1 MTPAALVSI
10 VEDDESMRMA
20 TASAIRSMGWDVLTF
35 ESAAAFLDSGA
46 ASQTHC
52 LISDVSMPGMSG
64 IEMHAC
70 LLANGYAPPTI
81 FLTGYP
87 TARDEAAVLANG
99 ALAYLPKPAD
109 FDIVARSVKCALDKA
124 RSPRA
129 D

>member
-1 MTPAALVSI
+1 VTPVALVSI
-10 VEDDESMRMA
+10 VEDDEAMRMA
-20 TASAIRSMGWDVLTF
+20 TASAIRSMGWEVLTF
-35 ESAAAFLDSGA
+35 ESALAFLDSGVV
-46 ASQTHC
+46 SQTHC

-87 TARDEAAVLANG
+87 SARDEAVVLANG
-99 ALAYLPKPAD
+99 ALAYLPKPTD
-109 FDIVARSVKCALDKA
+109 FDIVARNVKYAFDKA

>member
-1 MTPAALVSI
+1 VTPVALVSI
-10 VEDDESMRMA
+10 VEDDEAMRMA
-20 TASAIRSMGWDVLTF
+20 TASAIRSMGWEVLTF
-35 ESAAAFLDSGA
+35 ESASAFLDSGVV
-46 ASQTHC
+46 SQTHC

-87 TARDEAAVLANG
+87 SARDEAVVLANG
-99 ALAYLPKPAD
+99 ALAYLPKPTD
-109 FDIVARSVKCALDKA
+109 FDIVARNVKCALDKA

>member
-1 MTPAALVSI
+1 VTPVALVSI
-10 VEDDESMRMA
+10 VEDDEAMRMA
-20 TASAIRSMGWDVLTF
+20 TASAIRSMGWEVLTF
-35 ESAAAFLDSGA
+35 ESASAFLDSGVV
-46 ASQTHC
+46 SQTHC

-64 IEMHAC
+64 IEMHAS

-87 TARDEAAVLANG
+87 SARDEAVVLANG
-99 ALAYLPKPAD
+99 ALAYLPKPTD
-109 FDIVARSVKCALDKA
+109 FDIVARNVKYALDKA

>member
-1 MTPAALVSI
+1 
-10 VEDDESMRMA
+10 
-20 TASAIRSMGWDVLTF
+20 MGWDVLTF
-35 ESAAAFLDSGA
+35 ESAAAFLESGA
-46 ASQTHC
+46 VRQTHC

-64 IEMHAC
+64 IEMHAS

-87 TARDEAAVLANG
+87 TATDEAVALANG
-99 ALAYLPKPAD
+99 ALAYLPKPTD
-109 FDIVARSVKCALDKA
+109 FDIVVWNVQCALDKA

>member
-1 MTPAALVSI
+1 VTPVALVSI
-10 VEDDESMRMA
+10 VDDDESVRIA
-20 TASAIRSMGWDVLTF
+20 TASVVRSMGWEVLTF
-35 ESAAAFLDSGA
+35 ESADAFLGSGA
-46 ASQTHC
+46 VHQTRC

-81 FLTGYP
+81 FITGHP

-99 ALAYLPKPAD
+99 ALAYLSKPAD
-109 FDIVARSVKCALDKA
+109 FTIIIGNIQLALDNM
-124 RSPRA
+124 PPPTA